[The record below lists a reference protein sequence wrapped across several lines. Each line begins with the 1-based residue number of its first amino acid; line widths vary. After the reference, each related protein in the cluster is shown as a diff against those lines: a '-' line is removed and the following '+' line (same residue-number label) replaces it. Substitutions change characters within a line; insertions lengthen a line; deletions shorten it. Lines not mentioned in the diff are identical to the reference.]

1 MTREEKIQKM
11 VDVITTNQ
19 EQILFH
25 LQVKKQEVGL
35 KLDVTAA
42 IGEKNTEFLFAL
54 ETEEN
59 DPVQILEDFYN
70 MMEEVEELI
79 TQPSDLPS
87 VED

>member
-1 MTREEKIQKM
+1 M
-11 VDVITTNQ
+11 VDTITTNQ

-42 IGEKNTEFLFAL
+42 IGEKTTEFLFAL
-54 ETEEN
+54 ETEED
-59 DPVQILEDFYN
+59 DPVQILEDFYS

-79 TQPSDLPS
+79 IQPSDLPS